1 MKLLSLFNKK
11 KDTAPKVGLKEAFKR
26 KYLYFQDLTSA
37 NYKVLEVI
45 SSLEEKLEG
54 NEVFGTAFINSKV
67 NQAVDN
73 VFKIIKSINQIS
85 DNKYESLYYVF
96 EGIHNKIKQ
105 VLKKRIQFI
114 ANKNIL
120 FFGEINKE
128 MLDSVGGKNANLG
141 EMKRLGLP
149 VPHGFAISTYAYK
162 NFLEYNKIYDA
173 VKWELNRLNLN
184 KLNVLYKIS
193 EKIKE
198 VIINSSLPPE
208 IENEID
214 QAYESLSER
223 MGFLPYVSVRSSAVH
238 EDTRFSF
245 AGQYLTLLNLAKSDI
260 VEGYKKVIAS
270 LYSPEALF
278 YTATKA
284 IGLEDMAMSVGCVAM
299 VHPKVSGIMY
309 SKNPTGRDEIVINA
323 VYGLGK
329 YAVDG
334 KVAPD
339 TYIVSKDLKEI
350 EVEVGEKHLMLISNT
365 QGARELKTPEDLRKK
380 PCLKEDTTKTL
391 AGYALTLEGHYKTA
405 VDIEW
410 AINEEGN
417 IFLLQ
422 CRPLMVEE
430 ISRPK
435 GIENLNYP
443 VLIDTGSVACK
454 GIAVGKT
461 YLVSKEE
468 DLEKFPQ
475 GSILIASQPSPTFG
489 RIMDK
494 VKAIITDFGSIT
506 GHMASIAREFRIPT
520 LLNAKDATKIITS
533 GQDVS
538 VDCFNAKV
546 YEGMIPEFWGL
557 ETKRESF
564 TKNTPT
570 YSLLQEANQYIVP
583 LNLTSPKANDFT
595 PENCRT
601 LHDITRFC
609 HEMALREIFGISDYI
624 VEQERIEFSLDE
636 VLPINIFIID
646 LDGGIREGNTKTK
659 VKISDITSVPFRE
672 FLKGLSC
679 EEMRSWSEQKPLS
692 VRGFLSVLSEQWFG
706 PIDYTRRVG
715 EKSYAI
721 ISREYLNFNSRVGY
735 HYGNLDAYCTPVKE
749 KNHITFSFKGGAAD
763 DLRRA
768 RRAKLIGNILES
780 LGFIVEIAGDL
791 ILARTKRLSK
801 EDSLSLIEQ
810 LGRLII
816 YTQQLDMLMDSA
828 IHVDLFAQAFL
839 EGNYDP
845 KQIFK
850 NLSQAHSAQR
860 AKSG

>member
-1 MKLLSLFNKK
+1 VKLLSLFNKK
-11 KDTAPKVGLKEAFKR
+11 RRKTQKVGLNEAFKR
-26 KYLYFQDLTSA
+26 KYLYFQDLTNA
-37 NYKVLEVI
+37 NYEVLEVI

-85 DNKYESLYYVF
+85 DNKYKCLYYVF
-96 EGIHNKIKQ
+96 EDIHNEIKE

-120 FFGEINKE
+120 FYREINKE

-149 VPHGFAISTYAYK
+149 VPHGFAISTYVYR
-162 NFLEYNKIYDA
+162 NFLDYNNIFDA

-184 KLNVLYKIS
+184 KPDELYKS
-193 EKIKE
+193 SKKIKD
-198 VIINSSLPPE
+198 IIIDSSLPPGVE
-208 IENEID
+208 KEID
-214 QAYESLSER
+214 QAYGSLSER
-223 MGFLPYVSVRSSAVH
+223 IGYLPHVSLRSSAVH

-270 LYSPEALF
+270 LYSPAALF
-278 YTATKA
+278 YTATRA

-299 VHPKVSGIMY
+299 VSPKVSGIMY
-309 SKNPTGRDEIVINA
+309 SKNPTGGDEIVINA

-334 KVAPD
+334 KVSAD
-339 TYIVSKDLKEI
+339 TYVVTKDLKQIEI
-350 EVEVGEKHLMLISNT
+350 AIGEKHLMLISDT
-365 QGARELKTPEDLRKK
+365 QGEKEIETPEELRKK
-380 PCLKEDTTKTL
+380 PCLEEDSIKAL
-391 AGYALTLEGHYKTA
+391 ARYALTLEAHYKTP

-410 AINEEGN
+410 AIDKEGN

-430 ISRPK
+430 FSRPK
-435 GIENLNYP
+435 GIENLNSP
-443 VLIDTGSVACK
+443 VLIDSGTVACK
-454 GIAVGKT
+454 GIAVGKAC
-461 YLVSKEE
+461 LVSKEE
-468 DLEKFPQ
+468 DLEEFPQ
-475 GSILIASQPSPTFG
+475 GSVLIASQPSPTFV

-494 VKAIITDFGSIT
+494 ARAIVTDFGSIT
-506 GHMASIAREFRIPT
+506 GHMASIAREFRIPA
-520 LLNAKDATKIITS
+520 LLNAKDATKIIHS
-533 GQDVS
+533 GQEIS

-546 YEGMIPEFWGL
+546 YEGIIPEFLGL
-557 ETKRESF
+557 ETKRENF
-564 TKNTPT
+564 IKNTPT
-570 YSLLQEANQYIVP
+570 YGLLQEANQYIVP
-583 LNLTSPKANDFT
+583 LNLTNPKANDFT
-595 PENCRT
+595 PKNCRT

-609 HEMALREIFGISDYI
+609 HEMAFVEMFGISDYI
-624 VEQERIEFSLDE
+624 VERKRIEFRLDE
-636 VLPINIFIID
+636 LLPINIFIID
-646 LDGGIREGNTKTK
+646 LDGGIREGINKNK
-659 VKISDITSVPFRE
+659 VRIPDITSVPFRE

-692 VRGFLSVLSEQWFG
+692 LGGFMSVLSEQWFG
-706 PIDYTRRVG
+706 AIDYTRKVG
-715 EKSYAI
+715 DKSYAI
-721 ISREYLNFNSRVGY
+721 ISREYLNLNSRVGY
-735 HYGNLDAYCTPVKE
+735 HYSNLDAYCTAIKE
-749 KNHITFSFKGGAAD
+749 NNHITFSFKGGAAD

-768 RRAKLIGNILES
+768 RRAKLIGNILEN
-780 LGFIVEIAGDL
+780 LGFIVEITGDL
-791 ILARTKRLSK
+791 ILARTKKITK
-801 EDSLSLIEQ
+801 EECVSLLEQ
-810 LGRLII
+810 LGRLTA
-816 YTQQLDMLMDSA
+816 YTQQLDMLMDDE

-850 NLSQAHSAQR
+850 NLSQAHSAR
-860 AKSG
+860 RVKNG